1 MEKINNPKINDFL
14 ARGIEHIYPTPD
26 EFSARLGESQP
37 LKIYWGID
45 PTGPT
50 LHLGHLSV
58 MLKLKQLQDLGSGVV
73 ILIGDF
79 TAQIGDPTDKGEAR
93 RILTHEQVLAN
104 CRLYKK
110 QISRILDL
118 KKIKFVY
125 NSQWLKKLNFS
136 QVVEISSEFTLGQM
150 VERDMFQER
159 IKASKPIF
167 LHEFLYPLMQGYD
180 SVQLGVDAEIGG
192 NDQTFNML
200 AGRTMLKRRGKGKF
214 VIATKLLI
222 DPVGKKMG
230 KSEGN
235 MVMFTDEPNDVFGK
249 VMSWPDEMI
258 PLGFEIC
265 TALSEEEIKTNMK
278 LGPRDAKMSL
288 AKDIV
293 KTMFGITKA
302 NQAKKYFIGTFQRRE
317 VPDDVQEIKARV
329 GELLSEV
336 LARENIISS
345 KSEFKRLIAGRGI
358 AFESGEPV
366 ADLFQKIIKT
376 TTFKVGKKKFVKIV
390 LD

>member
-200 AGRTMLKRRGKGKF
+200 AGRDLMRKMLGKEKYVMTVPLLTDNRGVKIGKTEGN
-214 VIATKLLI
+214 VIALTDAANDFYAKIMSLGDDSIVACFTLLTNMPEAEIEQMKQMMVKWVLGAPNPLPTCESVGAIVNSTPI
-222 DPVGKKMG
+222 DNPDSPGDDIICDIKIATGACVKREWLWAVGAYCCAVDRATG
-230 KSEGN
+230 QTPGSYCT
-235 MVMFTDEPNDVFGK
+235 TDPWVQQ
-249 VMSWPDEMI
+249 VSQV
-258 PLGFEIC
+258 
-265 TALSEEEIKTNMK
+265 EEI
-278 LGPRDAKMSL
+278 AC
-288 AKDIV
+288 
-293 KTMFGITKA
+293 
-302 NQAKKYFIGTFQRRE
+302 E
-317 VPDDVQEIKARV
+317 
-329 GELLSEV
+329 
-336 LARENIISS
+336 
-345 KSEFKRLIAGRGI
+345 
-358 AFESGEPV
+358 
-366 ADLFQKIIKT
+366 
-376 TTFKVGKKKFVKIV
+376 
-390 LD
+390 